1 LIIEKQ
7 ILIDKINILKGEN
20 QNQGRKITKEK
31 YHNNKEEIQKDRKTK
46 MDDLQI
52 QINKISEEVEVE

>member
-7 ILIDKINILKGEN
+7 ILIEKINILKGEN